1 MDPVTIRVEPATL
14 QVRTAAMATAPAA
27 AHVLV
32 IGQDDTG
39 AQLEFHG
46 SCSCG
51 RWSASH
57 HTEQSTIEVPHAKH
71 AAKRLGVD
79 NG

>member
-14 QVRTAAMATAPAA
+14 QVRTTAMATAPAA

-32 IGQDDTG
+32 IGQDDSG
-39 AQLEFHG
+39 AEPKFHA

-51 RWSASH
+51 RWSASS
-57 HTEQSTIEVPHAKH
+57 HTERATIEVPHARH
-71 AAKRLGVD
+71 AAKRLGAS